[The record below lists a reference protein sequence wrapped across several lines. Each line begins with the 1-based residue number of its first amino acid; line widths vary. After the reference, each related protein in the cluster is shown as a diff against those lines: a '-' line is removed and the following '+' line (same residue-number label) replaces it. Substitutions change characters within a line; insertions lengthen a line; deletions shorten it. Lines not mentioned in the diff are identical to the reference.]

1 MRHSDLFHTRAGRV
15 CGRAS
20 RRLVISLGLAV
31 LACPMSTAGDKPP
44 GNDPYATA
52 EEEGPPAVKAEDLAV
67 RVILFEP
74 FGVPPEYA
82 KDGSRDA
89 VNTRSE
95 AMSRLVKTGA
105 FTRVGEAEPPSPGEP
120 YFQVKGVL
128 VDHKIVSGTGRFFG
142 GAIAGSSR
150 LAYWVKVLNGADGTL
165 LDEAGLSTEGG
176 AWSGGFSV
184 GATDRD
190 LPFFLGRVL
199 GDYVALRARRD
210 QGLGIV
216 PLWKGSAMPD
226 LTVYGDPAS
235 QLTWAAKDNRETVS
249 WDRAVQFAKE
259 FRGGDFS
266 DWRLPTEAELK
277 TLFAEGSS
285 STVLG
290 EAVHCS
296 ARVRLSSYLY
306 WTGESQGDR
315 AKVFDFRKGKASF
328 QKKKDYTRLRALVV
342 RN

>member
-1 MRHSDLFHTRAGRV
+1 V
-15 CGRAS
+15 S
-20 RRLVISLGLAV
+20 RRLVIGLALAV
-31 LACPMSTAGDKPP
+31 LARPMSVAGDKPP

-52 EEEGPPAVKAEDLAV
+52 EEETPPAVKAEDLAV

-82 KDGSRDA
+82 KDGSKDA
-89 VNTRSE
+89 IDTRSE

-105 FTRVGEAEPPSPGEP
+105 FTRVAEAATPSSGEP
-120 YFQVKGVL
+120 CFLVTGVL
-128 VDHKIVSGTGRFFG
+128 VDHKIVSGAGRFFG
-142 GAIAGSSR
+142 GAMAGSSR
-150 LAYWVKVLNGADGTL
+150 LAYWVKVLDGADGTL

-199 GDYVALRARRD
+199 GDYLALRARKDR
-210 QGLGIV
+210 GLGVV
-216 PLWKGSAMPD
+216 PLWKGGAVPD
-226 LTVYGDPAS
+226 LAVYTDAAS

-266 DWRLPTEAELK
+266 DWRLPTEAELM
-277 TLFAEGSS
+277 TLFKDGRS

-290 EAVHCS
+290 ETVHCPDQ
-296 ARVRLSSYLY
+296 VRLSSHLH

-342 RN
+342 RK